1 MRRSW
6 GKSCPSFFHNF
17 FQKKTPK
24 LFQAFSQKQ
33 KNCNISWSRTPPSN
47 SGFMLCIFCCILYHQ
62 AFSKKQNCDTSWSRT
77 LASAPARS
85 NSRTMSWLSKHTAI
99 MSADHPRLCIRN
111 SRSAPFW
118 ISRCATSLDP
128 AQHAFIRG
136 VQPAPCLCMHVLH
149 YYCYHHHHHLIYVYI
164 TYFCKVS
171 WEGPSRRPALHIY
184 ISFIVIIYFKYI
196 HILYCHHFFLF
207 HERGPADALPE
218 LLKTKKKLKT
228 QRPILLTTQSRY

>member
-99 MSADHPRLCIRN
+99 MSADHPRLCIRS
-111 SRSAPFW
+111 SRSAPPGKQNFVFLLVIGETFSDFHTIFTW
-118 ISRCATSLDP
+118 PVYPQLEVSTLLNQPLCHVTRPRP
-128 AQHAFIRG
+128 A
-136 VQPAPCLCMHVLH
+136 CLHQ
-149 YYCYHHHHHLIYVYI
+149 
-164 TYFCKVS
+164 
-171 WEGPSRRPALHIY
+171 RRPARALLMYACITLLLLSSSSSPYICIY
-184 ISFIVIIYFKYI
+184 YIFLQGLMRGAQPTPCFTYI
-196 HILYCHHFFLF
+196 HIFYCHYLF
-207 HERGPADALPE
+207 
-218 LLKTKKKLKT
+218 
-228 QRPILLTTQSRY
+228 